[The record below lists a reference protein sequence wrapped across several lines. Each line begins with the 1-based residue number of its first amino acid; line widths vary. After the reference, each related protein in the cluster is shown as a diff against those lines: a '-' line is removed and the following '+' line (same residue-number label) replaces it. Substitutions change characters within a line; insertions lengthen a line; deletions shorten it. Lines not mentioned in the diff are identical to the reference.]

1 MRDRSAASRG
11 GDGSRGKRRG
21 KSKNSFKMNDWNVI
35 SDQSGQKL
43 KRSECLYTWEGYLV
57 GKNEWE
63 PRHPQLDVRGRDE
76 QIAVPDS
83 RPRQPDT
90 FSSTDADD
98 L

>member
-11 GDGSRGKRRG
+11 GDGARGRGRGKN
-21 KSKNSFKMNDWNVI
+21 KNSFKMGDWNVI
-35 SDQSGQKL
+35 SDRSGQKV
-43 KRSECLYTWEGYLV
+43 KRSECLYTWQGWMV
-57 GKNEWE
+57 HKNEWE

-76 QIAVPDS
+76 EIAVPDS
-83 RPRQPDT
+83 RPRGVDT